1 VYKRRNHALFG
12 ERLALDIDTA
22 FATVAEGLVGS
33 FREQDDYE
41 GFKMACI
48 LNFGLE
54 TSISSHSFS
63 KEDAG
68 KVADQ
73 LYREASRRYT
83 EHKKALQQQS
93 VPVFKN
99 IRLTQGQQIENVV
112 VPFTDGR
119 KGYNVLVN
127 LNKNIQSEGGELGQ
141 SLEKTITLAVIDEAW
156 KEHLRAMDDLKQSVQ
171 TAYLEQKDP
180 LVIYKMEAYQLFRNM
195 TAELNKNIV
204 DFLCHASL
212 PVQATEAP
220 LREGR
225 EQRTDMS
232 RMRANKEEI
241 DRAGQDYA
249 ANENDK
255 AIPVS
260 AGPRI
265 GRNDPCPCGSGKKYK
280 QCHGRE

>member
-1 VYKRRNHALFG
+1 
-12 ERLALDIDTA
+12 
-22 FATVAEGLVGS
+22 
-33 FREQDDYE
+33 
-41 GFKMACI
+41 MACI
-48 LNFGLE
+48 MNFGLE
-54 TSISSHSFS
+54 TSITEQAFL
-63 KEDAG
+63 KEDAD

-73 LYREASRRYT
+73 LYREATHRYT
-83 EHKKALQQQS
+83 EHKKILQQQS

-127 LNKNIQSEGGELGQ
+127 LSKNIQSDGAELGQ
-141 SLEKTITLAVIDEAW
+141 SLEKTITLAVIDDAW

-204 DFLCHASL
+204 DFLCRSAL
-212 PVQATEAP
+212 PAQAAEAP

-225 EQRTDMS
+225 QQRTDMS
-232 RMRANKEEI
+232 RMRANKEEV
-241 DRAGQDYA
+241 DRAGEDYA
-249 ANENDK
+249 ANENDRP
-255 AIPVS
+255 APLTS
-260 AGPRI
+260 GPRI
-265 GRNDPCPCGSGKKYK
+265 GRNDPCPCGSGKKFK

>member
-1 VYKRRNHALFG
+1 
-12 ERLALDIDTA
+12 
-22 FATVAEGLVGS
+22 
-33 FREQDDYE
+33 
-41 GFKMACI
+41 
-48 LNFGLE
+48 
-54 TSISSHSFS
+54 
-63 KEDAG
+63 
-68 KVADQ
+68 
-73 LYREASRRYT
+73 
-83 EHKKALQQQS
+83 
-93 VPVFKN
+93 
-99 IRLTQGQQIENVV
+99 VV

-127 LNKNIQSEGGELGQ
+127 LSKNIQTEGAELGQ
-141 SLEKTITLAVIDEAW
+141 SLEKTITLSVIDEAW

-204 DFLCHASL
+204 DFLCHAAL

-225 EQRTDMS
+225 QQRTDMS
-232 RMRANKEEI
+232 RMKANKEEV

-265 GRNDPCPCGSGKKYK
+265 GRNDPCPCGSGKKFK